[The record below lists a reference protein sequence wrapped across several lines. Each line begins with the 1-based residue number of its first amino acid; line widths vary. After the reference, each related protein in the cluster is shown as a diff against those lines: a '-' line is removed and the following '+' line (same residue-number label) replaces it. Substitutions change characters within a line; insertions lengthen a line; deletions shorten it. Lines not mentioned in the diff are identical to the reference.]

1 MQKKV
6 KKIAMFLENHFLGIS
21 LLEAG
26 VSLGRLCSQRILRP
40 LEKQHYR
47 SSLEKGYLDI
57 CAYIHII
64 WLHKDPYVL
73 FPKDRKKKS

>member
-1 MQKKV
+1 MEIILMQKKV

-47 SSLEKGYLDI
+47 SS
-57 CAYIHII
+57 
-64 WLHKDPYVL
+64 
-73 FPKDRKKKS
+73 